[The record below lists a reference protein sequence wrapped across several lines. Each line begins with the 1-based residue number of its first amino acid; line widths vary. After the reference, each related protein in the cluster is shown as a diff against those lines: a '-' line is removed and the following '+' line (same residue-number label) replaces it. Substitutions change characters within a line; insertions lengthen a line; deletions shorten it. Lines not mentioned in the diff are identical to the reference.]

1 MVTELIV
8 NQKRCVGADLS

>member
-1 MVTELIV
+1 M